1 VAAKQSAHYRRIRE
15 EQERQWAVI
24 DQENE
29 AMRQLEQE
37 QEEAVRV
44 EAEMAARRAAHAAA
58 KRRSQSR
65 MLVHK
70 GVQPCL
76 RAAQA
81 RKREIRR
88 QQQQQQ
94 QQQQEQPAIAAAGAK
109 VPVDPAALSDA
120 IKKAEG
126 PSVSVVGWE
135 ISDATVRELASLPYD
150 EWKEEMRAR
159 KREAEAAANSAAAA
173 AANGTLAVAE
183 DEPSSTT
190 ATHFSRRNP
199 RQKGAGAAAAAKPR
213 RSLLPQ
219 NDDDSSS
226 SSNSRLSAA
235 ELAECTFHPRTGFP
249 KAMALMRQVLNA
261 STDGDQT
268 TGL

>member
-1 VAAKQSAHYRRIRE
+1 MI
-15 EQERQWAVI
+15 
-24 DQENE
+24 
-29 AMRQLEQE
+29 
-37 QEEAVRV
+37 
-44 EAEMAARRAAHAAA
+44 
-58 KRRSQSR
+58 
-65 MLVHK
+65 
-70 GVQPCL
+70 P
-76 RAAQA
+76 
-81 RKREIRR
+81 
-88 QQQQQQ
+88 
-94 QQQQEQPAIAAAGAK
+94 QQQEQPAIAAAGAK
-109 VPVDPAALSDA
+109 APVDPAALSDA

-159 KREAEAAANSAAAA
+159 KREAEAAANAAAAAA

-199 RQKGAGAAAAAKPR
+199 RRKGAGAAAVAKSR

-219 NDDDSSS
+219 ND
-226 SSNSRLSAA
+226 NSRLSAA